1 MKLTAIY
8 RGRSYTLEVD
18 PMSTLHSTF
27 YPHLVYTYYKGI
39 LQFEDVP
46 MAELFYEEDDTDE
59 PPIAAAPKTI
69 YVYDEPIATSRA
81 TLEKLTAI
89 CEEHTWTYET
99 RTRVHIVHPVYEE
112 MGAYLTFELPRS
124 PSSSSQPAEQEFTI
138 HNKISTRN
146 ARASR
151 EYLTSRG
158 YYDGWHSKTGPQ
170 ETWYVIETASQGDKI
185 KCLLE
190 PLNYANMQVI

>member
-1 MKLTAIY
+1 MNLTAIY
-8 RGRSYTLEVD
+8 RAVSYTLEVD
-18 PMSTLHSTF
+18 PTTTLHSTF
-27 YPHLVYTYYKGI
+27 YPHLVFTYYKGI

-46 MAELFYEEDDTDE
+46 LSELFYEEEE
-59 PPIAAAPKTI
+59 PPIAAAPKTL

-89 CEEHTWTYET
+89 CEEHTWTNET

-112 MGAYLTFELPRS
+112 MSAYVTFELLPRS

-170 ETWYVIETASQGDKI
+170 ETWYVIETASQCDKLKI
-185 KCLLE
+185 ELE
-190 PLNYANMQVI
+190 ALNYPNMRVL

>member
-1 MKLTAIY
+1 
-8 RGRSYTLEVD
+8 
-18 PMSTLHSTF
+18 MSTLHSTF
-27 YPHLVYTYYKGI
+27 YPHVVYTYYKGI

-46 MAELFYEEDDTDE
+46 IAELFYEDDETTE
-59 PPIAAAPKTI
+59 TPLMTARKTL
-69 YVYDEPIATSRA
+69 YVYDDPIATSRA

-89 CEEHTWTYET
+89 CEEHAWTYET

-112 MGAYLTFELPRS
+112 MSAYLTFELPRS
-124 PSSSSQPAEQEFTI
+124 RSRSSSSQPAEQEFTI
-138 HNKISTRN
+138 HNKIRTRN

-170 ETWYVIETASQGDKI
+170 ETWYVIETASLCEKLKSD
-185 KCLLE
+185 LE
-190 PLNYANMQVI
+190 ALNYPNMRVV